1 MSTEET
7 TFTIPSDPVAREE
20 IRKVIEDMSN
30 NWTIIEGYKEVI
42 KESVAEISEKHE
54 IPKKFINKMAR
65 AYHKRNFNQQQQE
78 NEDLATLYET
88 VVGDGE

>member
-1 MSTEET
+1 MSIEEAS
-7 TFTIPSDPVAREE
+7 FTIPSDPAAREE
-20 IRKVIEDMSN
+20 IKKAIEDISN

-42 KESVAEISEKHE
+42 KEAIAAVSEKHE

>member
-1 MSTEET
+1 MSNEDT
-7 TFTIPSDPVAREE
+7 TFTIPSDPVSREE
-20 IRKVIEDMSN
+20 IKKVIEDISN
-30 NWTIIEGYKEVI
+30 NWTIIEGYKEAI
-42 KESVAEISEKHE
+42 KEAIAGISEKHE

-88 VVGDGE
+88 VVGDE

>member
-7 TFTIPSDPVAREE
+7 TFTIPSDPAARAE
-20 IRKVIEDMSN
+20 IKKVIESISD
-30 NWTIIEGYKEVI
+30 NWALIEGYQEVI
-42 KESVAEISEKHE
+42 KADVAGIAEKHE

-78 NEDLATLYET
+78 NEDLASLYET
-88 VVGDGE
+88 VVGDE